1 MKLVFL
7 HGLGQTNDSW
17 IKVKKF
23 MGDGYDT
30 TFISIDELVT
40 TSETIT
46 FNQLSKSLTNV
57 LHTINTPFIIIG
69 LSLGGCFA
77 LQQALIT
84 NPHLRGMVLSGTPY
98 SLVNGWQIKSIFQLQ
113 KYIFKLI
120 PAKVWRK
127 QGIEKSTIIPLYQSM
142 VSYDLSHSL
151 HQINIPTL
159 VLVGSKDRIN
169 MPAAKEL
176 TELIPRAQLQI
187 IEKGNHELNI
197 QMPQQFAKEV
207 ETFLVNTDLK

>member
-23 MGDGYDT
+23 MGDGYDARL
-30 TFISIDELVT
+30 ISIDELVK

-57 LHTINTPFIIIG
+57 LHTIDGPFIIIG

-77 LQQALIT
+77 LQQSLIT
-84 NPHLRGMVLSGTPY
+84 NPHLKGMVLSGTPY
-98 SLVNGWQIKSIFQLQ
+98 SLVNGWKIKSIFQLQ

-142 VSYDLSHSL
+142 ESYDLSHSL

-159 VLVGSKDRIN
+159 VLAGSKDRIN
-169 MPAAKEL
+169 MPTAKEL
-176 TELIPRAQLQI
+176 AELIPHAQLQI
-187 IEKGNHELNI
+187 INNGSHALNT
-197 QMPQQFAKEV
+197 QMPQQFAEEV
-207 ETFLVNTDLK
+207 DTFLANADLK